1 MHYPSPSP
9 SYPFNPGLIL
19 QQAQRLRDDASAASG
34 VEVMLQNQ
42 ELLGVR
48 AGGSAAVDISEPPA
62 SPGYSFFGRNTPSPG
77 PNGRARARGGVQS
90 LAQGL
95 FERAQKAGLDK
106 AILST
111 VTDLRVSVRTR
122 NDADQS
128 RTVFPILRRI
138 RSSHR
143 PTPTAGRRPRTR
155 RYPPRLLPYL
165 HVRRSLRR
173 RPPTP
178 SLSARY

>member
-1 MHYPSPSP
+1 MLTNLLHYPSPSP

-19 QQAQRLRDDASAASG
+19 QQAQRLRDDTSAASG

-48 AGGSAAVDISEPPA
+48 AGGTPVVDITDPPA

-77 PNGRARARGGVQS
+77 SNGRARARAGVQS

-111 VTDLRVSVRTR
+111 VTDLRVSVCTHGWR
-122 NDADQS
+122 
-128 RTVFPILRRI
+128 
-138 RSSHR
+138 
-143 PTPTAGRRPRTR
+143 
-155 RYPPRLLPYL
+155 
-165 HVRRSLRR
+165 
-173 RPPTP
+173 
-178 SLSARY
+178 

>member
-1 MHYPSPSP
+1 MVLTNLLHYPSPSS

-19 QQAQRLRDDASAASG
+19 QQAQKLRDDASTASG

-48 AGGSAAVDISEPPA
+48 AGGSAAVDIGEPAP
-62 SPGYSFFGRNTPSPG
+62 SPSGYSFFGRSTPPPG
-77 PNGRARARGGVQS
+77 GNGKVRGKGGVQS

-111 VTDLRVSVRTR
+111 VSDLRVSAHT
-122 NDADQS
+122 QE
-128 RTVFPILRRI
+128 
-138 RSSHR
+138 
-143 PTPTAGRRPRTR
+143 
-155 RYPPRLLPYL
+155 
-165 HVRRSLRR
+165 
-173 RPPTP
+173 
-178 SLSARY
+178 